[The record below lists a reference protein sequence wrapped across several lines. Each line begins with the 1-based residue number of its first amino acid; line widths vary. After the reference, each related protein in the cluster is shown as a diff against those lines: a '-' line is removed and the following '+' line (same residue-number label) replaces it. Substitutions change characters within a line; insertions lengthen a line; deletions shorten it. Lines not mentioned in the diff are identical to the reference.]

1 MNDVAAVRRFGV
13 RGLPTDHWD
22 FESSNSR
29 AAASL
34 SADGLLED
42 AGK

>member
-1 MNDVAAVRRFGV
+1 MNDVAAVRRFGA
-13 RGLPTDHWD
+13 RDLPTHRWD

-34 SADGLLED
+34 STDGLLED